1 MRSAVALR
9 SFMILHLFSMTE
21 AMCLKSS
28 RDEKTSPDTKKFIES
43 TKTSKDFQTDLLE
56 NYINTIINQWKK
68 GRTGRLVDDQSGT
81 WKISLNHEKLGS
93 GELLA
98 KMTQEGLRRMVGDK
112 VERAKLSRPEGL
124 MRMVEVV
131 GDEVEGVVEAWEN
144 LLPDIL
150 ACYASLSGDETMSRI
165 NQY

>member
-98 KMTQEGLRRMVGDK
+98 KMTQEGLRRMA
-112 VERAKLSRPEGL
+112 RRNTA
-124 MRMVEVV
+124 
-131 GDEVEGVVEAWEN
+131 GDERLVDKASNILMFIHVYCIHN
-144 LLPDIL
+144 FNQDYDI
-150 ACYASLSGDETMSRI
+150 Y
-165 NQY
+165 